1 MKDLNKLSKEE
12 ISEELKEFLRLA
24 RIFKRQYKI
33 IKKIEYGETE
43 QIIINKAIKSI
54 SKQKC

>member
-54 SKQKC
+54 SKQIC